1 MDNGDEQPV
10 PPGGHPVAPAAF
22 QPADNWSPDITAAAT
37 SIYDQVFAQVHEN
50 LIQAFGAEVQRL
62 KDSNTEIAAAYSAV
76 SADYSALEQR
86 IDSVMALAARS
97 SGSGRGPRPAAPEKC
112 DGGTQSSAEEFATA
126 IGNAVQFETFANDA
140 TKILWSQG
148 FLTGTAAMWS
158 SNITHSQSFAPARYD
173 FDLWIAGFRAM
184 FCSRDRAA
192 DARKA
197 LHSLSMGNR
206 SISAYCNEA
215 KAIILDLAPGDRG
228 SDLVLDR
235 FKAGLSVVAAT
246 RLLNM
251 QPKYTTV
258 DEALGY
264 LLANEQDFIELDRRL
279 AASHRA
285 APPAHPFVSQPVAA
299 PKVPFQFSRAPAPGP
314 TPHSFQRPPPAR
326 DPMAMDLDAARQ
338 RSASANTRCRD
349 CSEFGHATCGYTKA
363 RARQAWASSAASS
376 SNSPSS
382 SSSWATTSA
391 SVSASGSSAPPS
403 PASTTQSDFVGANLV

>member
-1 MDNGDEQPV
+1 MEDETAPPANPGPPPHAPQLFVPV
-10 PPGGHPVAPAAF
+10 EGWSTDTIAVA
-22 QPADNWSPDITAAAT
+22 Q
-37 SIYDQVFAQVHEN
+37 QVYEQIFAQVNKN
-50 LIQAFGAEVQRL
+50 LVDAFGEEVQRL
-62 KDSNTEIAAAYSAV
+62 RDNHA
-76 SADYSALEQR
+76 ALEAAFNELNVEYAKEFAAQVQR
-86 IDSVMALAARS
+86 TIGGIRARTS
-97 SGSGRGPRPAAPEKC
+97 SGSSGK
-112 DGGTQSSAEEFATA
+112 
-126 IGNAVQFETFANDA
+126 FETFSSDA

-148 FLTGTAAMWS
+148 FLTGTAALWS
-158 SNITHSQSFAPARYD
+158 SNITHSLSFDPARYN
-173 FDLWIAGFRAM
+173 FDTWIASFRAM

-215 KAIILDLAPGDRG
+215 KAIILDLAPGDRN

-251 QPKYTTV
+251 QPKYTTI
-258 DEALGY
+258 DQALGY

-285 APPAHPFVSQPVAA
+285 TPPARPFVAAPAAA

-376 SNSPSS
+376 SHSPSS